1 MIRLRIAVCPG
12 SFDPVTFGHRD
23 IIHRASMLFDKVIVL
38 VAVNSQKNPS
48 FTPEERVALIK
59 KVTRELPNVEVD
71 VCYGLIAD
79 YVRKVGAVAIVK
91 GLRAVTD
98 FEYEF
103 QMALVNR
110 NIYDGAETVF
120 LTTSSE
126 NMYLSSSVVKQVAFY
141 GGDISKFVPRCILK
155 DIEERLCPNKQ
166 PAPDDKTQ

>member
-1 MIRLRIAVCPG
+1 MRIAVCPG

-155 DIEERLCPNKQ
+155 DIEDRLCPNKQ
-166 PAPDDKTQ
+166 NAPGGQT

>member
-1 MIRLRIAVCPG
+1 MRIAVCPG

-59 KVTRELPNVEVD
+59 KVTHELPNVEVD

-155 DIEERLCPNKQ
+155 DIEERLCPNKL
-166 PAPDDKTQ
+166 AATDDKNEK

>member
-1 MIRLRIAVCPG
+1 MRIAVCPG

-23 IIHRASMLFDKVIVL
+23 IIHRASVLFDKVIVL
-38 VAVNSQKNPS
+38 VAVNQMKNPL
-48 FTPEERVALIK
+48 FTPEERVELIK
-59 KVTRELPNVEVD
+59 KVTAGFDNVDVD

-79 YVRKVGAVAIVK
+79 YVRDAGAVAIVK

-141 GGDISKFVPRCILK
+141 GGDISKFVPECILA
-155 DIEERLCPNKQ
+155 DIEARLRPESQIEAKQ
-166 PAPDDKTQ
+166 KKNQT

>member
-1 MIRLRIAVCPG
+1 MRIAVCPG

-38 VAVNSQKNPS
+38 VAVNKQKTPA
-48 FTPEERVALIK
+48 FTPEERVALIR
-59 KVTRELPNVEVD
+59 KVTAEFKNVEVD

-79 YVRKVGAVAIVK
+79 YVRSVGAVAIVK

-103 QMALVNR
+103 QMALVNK

-126 NMYLSSSVVKQVAFY
+126 NMYLSSSVVKQVAYY

-155 DIEERLCPNKQ
+155 DIEERLCPHSGNGENGG
-166 PAPDDKTQ
+166 

>member
-1 MIRLRIAVCPG
+1 MRIAVCPG

-23 IIHRASMLFDKVIVL
+23 IIHRASVLFDKVIVL
-38 VAVNSQKNPS
+38 VAVNQLKQPM
-48 FTPEERVALIK
+48 FTPEERVELIK
-59 KVTRELPNVEVD
+59 KVTAKFDNVEVD

-79 YVRKVGAVAIVK
+79 YVREVGAVAIVK

-126 NMYLSSSVVKQVAFY
+126 NMYLSSSVVKQVAYY
-141 GGDISKFVPRCILK
+141 GGDISKFVPKCILE
-155 DIEERLCPNKQ
+155 DIQKRLRSEELQQSIK
-166 PAPDDKTQ
+166 